1 MDAYGLCALPCGY
14 CLKAS
19 MTAAHSVRHVVV
31 APGRIGGAF
40 AGNDDMKCRG
50 ICGLKYAVQDVDSNK
65 LVYAEE
71 QLWMID
77 WKRIV

>member
-1 MDAYGLCALPCGY
+1 M
-14 CLKAS
+14 
-19 MTAAHSVRHVVV
+19 
-31 APGRIGGAF
+31 
-40 AGNDDMKCRG
+40 GNDGVMCRG
-50 ICGLKYAVQDVDSNK
+50 ICELKYAVQDVDSNK